1 MSAGLPGAM
10 VKLASRCLG
19 DHRRDW
25 AQAMEAELGTAAANG
40 EAFIFAA
47 GCLVAALREMP
58 AHAEGRFALASHVL
72 ALGLLVPLATL
83 LFWGALLGFPYL
95 APGQFGISDFLS
107 GHSAQLPLLHE
118 ANWALAPSLTGLVL
132 ALAASQLALAWF
144 VLERD
149 WSRVATLQ
157 LFCAALLTTLVIVS
171 VLLAI
176 DGTRLL
182 APVAGLVVE
191 ALAVLAASRWH
202 AQLPR
207 GAWSRDPGG

>member
-10 VKLASRCLG
+10 MKLAIRCLG
-19 DHRRDW
+19 DRRRDW
-25 AQAMEAELGTAAANG
+25 ALAMEAELATADANG
-40 EAFIFAA
+40 EALIFAA

-72 ALGLLVPLATL
+72 AIGLLVPLATL

-95 APGQFGISDFLS
+95 APGQFGIGDFLS
-107 GHSAQLPLLHE
+107 GRGAQLPLLHDG
-118 ANWALAPSLTGLVL
+118 NWALAPSLTGLVL

-149 WSRVATLQ
+149 WSRVAALQ
-157 LFCAALLTTLVIVS
+157 LFGAALLTTLVIVAS
-171 VLLAI
+171 LLAV
-176 DGTRLL
+176 DGTSLL
-182 APVAGLVVE
+182 APVAALAVE

-207 GAWSRDPGG
+207 GAWSEDPGG